1 MSKII
6 HLSLDIK
13 GSLRN
18 PKILKGCIIY
28 NGKTLNTEKEIKE
41 FLQYQ
46 LSLGRKF
53 LPMGDCDNFDYQ
65 TGCMGHK
72 ERGSNE

>member
-1 MSKII
+1 MSKRII

-18 PKILKGCIIY
+18 PEILKGAITY
-28 NGKTLNTEKEIKE
+28 NGKTLNTVKEIKA

-53 LPMGDCDNFDYQ
+53 LPMCDCDYCPNCGAKMD
-65 TGCMGHK
+65 GDG
-72 ERGSNE
+72 N